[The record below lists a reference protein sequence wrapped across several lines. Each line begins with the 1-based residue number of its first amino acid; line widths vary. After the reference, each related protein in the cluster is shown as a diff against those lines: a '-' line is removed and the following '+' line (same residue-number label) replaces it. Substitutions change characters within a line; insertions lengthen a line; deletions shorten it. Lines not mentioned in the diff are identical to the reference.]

1 MAAERVAASSRTLVI
16 MSDPGKEEGRG
27 KLARAWRHLKCGFRC
42 YFVRIF
48 GKG

>member
-1 MAAERVAASSRTLVI
+1 
-16 MSDPGKEEGRG
+16 MSHPGKDEGGG
-27 KLARAWRHLKCGFRC
+27 KLARAWRHLRCGLRC

>member
-1 MAAERVAASSRTLVI
+1 MVAERVAASSRTTVI
-16 MSDPGKEEGRG
+16 MSDPGKDEGGG
-27 KLARAWRHLKCGFRC
+27 KLARAWRHLMCGFRC